1 MPILFFVLVFSTMGY
16 GLVLP
21 PFVFVAKNLGATE
34 MLAGFIISSFAMGQF
49 LATPVWGKLSDRLG
63 RKPILVFSMLGSAL
77 AYLLMAAADAWGSL
91 WLLLAGRFLTGL
103 MAGNFAA
110 ATAYVTDVTPPEK
123 RAQGM
128 GLVGGAV
135 SLGFMAGPAVG
146 GLLSG
151 DTAASASLYGPS
163 LMAAALSFLTML
175 AIILFLKESLPP
187 EQRIVNRD
195 AALAANPEKHSS
207 FARIMARPALALMIL
222 MGFLVYFAMTNFE
235 TTFPF
240 WAQAGFQWGPRQV
253 GFCFM
258 YLGFIVML
266 TQLFVVGRL
275 VPLFGEGRLLMAAAL
290 AYMFGLVW
298 MATMPFTA
306 YPAAGGAEAALT
318 DAVGSGHR
326 VAEVAFQLGPL
337 QFTAPELLLIFG
349 ITFTAAGGAL
359 FNTASNSWV
368 SRQAGD
374 HERGTVLGLFQSAGW
389 LGRSM
394 GPTVSGLLFMSFG
407 PNTPLFVAAML
418 MIPVIMIVARIRRRH
433 AADAA

>member
-1 MPILFFVLVFSTMGY
+1 
-16 GLVLP
+16 VLP
-21 PFVFVAKNLGATE
+21 PFVFVATNLGASE

-49 LATPVWGKLSDRLG
+49 LATPVWGKLSDRYG
-63 RKPILVFSMLGSAL
+63 RKPILVFSMLGSGL

-91 WLLLAGRFLTGL
+91 WLLLAGRFMTGL

-135 SLGFMAGPAVG
+135 SLGFMAGPAAG

-163 LMAAALSFLTML
+163 LMAATLSFLTML
-175 AIILFLKESLPP
+175 AIIVFLKESLPP
-187 EQRIVNRD
+187 EQRSVNRE
-195 AALAANPEKHSS
+195 AALAANPDKQSS

-290 AYMFGLVW
+290 AYMFGLLW

-306 YPAAGGAEAALT
+306 YPAAGAEAVLA
-318 DAVGSGHR
+318 DAGGSGR
-326 VAEVAFQLGPL
+326 MAAEVALQLGPL
-337 QFTAPELLLIFG
+337 RFTTPELLLIFG

-374 HERGTVLGLFQSAGW
+374 HERGSVLGLFQSAGW

-407 PNTPLFVAAML
+407 PNTPLFVAACL
-418 MIPVIMIVARIRRRH
+418 MIPVIMIVARIRGRH
-433 AADAA
+433 SADTA